1 MGVYSIAYSLNGDNP
16 RLNDYPRLKGVF
28 PTAESAEEHRKLL
41 VKRDGAKNSFVFK
54 DVRPASDVI
63 RPITWNEAFE
73 TAIPFV
79 QRACEAF
86 RPRQTVYLHFFGDDR
101 KEWGDVQGIVKTIAD
116 KTIVVETMSPKRA
129 YIWFASTGI
138 GDRWVSSDKEHP
150 YCQLYRSKE
159 DFMESMDVDRI
170 RSHVRL
176 ALGSK
181 EVRNAD
187 YELLRD
193 LEQVLYKHGIL
204 K

>member
-1 MGVYSIAYSLNGDNP
+1 MDVYSIAYSLKGDNP
-16 RLNDYPRLKGVF
+16 RLGDCPRLAGVF
-28 PTAESAEEHRKLL
+28 PTAKSAEEHRNLL

-54 DVRPASDVI
+54 DVRSASDV

-73 TAIPFV
+73 TAVPFV
-79 QRACEAF
+79 QRACEVF

-101 KEWGDVQGIVKTIAD
+101 KKWGDVQGVVKTIAD
-116 KTIVVETMSPKRA
+116 KTIVVETMTPTRE
-129 YIWFASTGI
+129 YIWFASMGI
-138 GDRWVSSDKEHP
+138 GDCWVSSDKEHP

-159 DFMESMDVDRI
+159 DFLESMEIDVI
-170 RSHVRL
+170 RTKVRH
-176 ALGSK
+176 ALGYK
-181 EVRNAD
+181 EIRNAD

>member
-1 MGVYSIAYSLNGDNP
+1 MEVYSIAYSLKGDNP
-16 RLNDYPRLKGVF
+16 RLGDYPRLSGVF
-28 PTAESAEEHRKLL
+28 STAESAEEHRKLL
-41 VKRDGAKNSFVFK
+41 VKRGGAKNSFVFK
-54 DVRPASDVI
+54 DVRPASDV

-73 TAIPFV
+73 AAVPFV

-86 RPRQTVYLHFFGDDR
+86 RPRQTVYLHFFGDER
-101 KEWGDVQGIVKTIAD
+101 KEWGDMQGIVKTIAD
-116 KTIVVETMSPKRA
+116 KTIVVETIGTKKA

-138 GDRWVSSDKEHP
+138 GDRWASDDKDYPHCELFH
-150 YCQLYRSKE
+150 STE
-159 DFMESMDVDRI
+159 DFLESMNVERI

-176 ALGSK
+176 ALGCK